1 VYTGVANKAF
11 IKIKACCSWES
22 IAWLTKTL
30 IPPQSVDALPSI
42 STKVGIFTA
51 FISVLARVS
60 IQPVPL
66 VTAAAVWPR
75 SVYTIP
81 MTTDGSNYTLIDIW
95 AGAGVGIKMV
105 SHLTT
110 TLHAANLV
118 DADLLTESILLGT
131 LINILACL
139 VICSNIPSLRTVTIG
154 RPCSVDTVMGAPIVH
169 ATLINIFTF
178 LIILG
183 CLIAW
188 HAGTVSWPRS
198 VHTQVGTSIVV
209 AQALIY
215 ILTCPPVWPQ
225 DKPWWTHAEDLVV
238 AVDALMGTSPII
250 GSTPTHPLTCMI
262 VLPYLCPCQVVTT
275 THISSIMVGAGV
287 LAWTMPIV

>member
-1 VYTGVANKAF
+1 
-11 IKIKACCSWES
+11 
-22 IAWLTKTL
+22 
-30 IPPQSVDALPSI
+30 
-42 STKVGIFTA
+42 
-51 FISVLARVS
+51 
-60 IQPVPL
+60 
-66 VTAAAVWPR
+66 
-75 SVYTIP
+75 
-81 MTTDGSNYTLIDIW
+81 
-95 AGAGVGIKMV
+95 MV

-118 DADLLTESILLGT
+118 DADLLTESILLSA

-169 ATLINIFTF
+169 SMALINIFTCS
-178 LIILG
+178 IMSTC

-188 HAGTVSWPRS
+188 HAGTVGGPRS

-215 ILTCPPVWPQ
+215 ILTCPPVWPE

-250 GSTPTHPLTCMI
+250 VRTPTHPLTCMI
-262 VLPYLCPCQVVTT
+262 VLPYLCPGQVVTA

-287 LAWTMPIV
+287 LAWSMTIIQQALIHIQAITRHASSKRTVPLRT